1 MNELS
6 PAADAALAAILFAV
20 DPVGLGGVAL
30 RAAPGPVRDR
40 WLDGFREYSE
50 TPLRRV
56 PLNVTD
62 DRLIGGLDL
71 AATLQ
76 AGRPVAE
83 RSILADADGR
93 ILLIAMAE
101 RLSAATAA
109 RLSATIDQRQV
120 AIERDGFA
128 LHVPT
133 TFGVIALDEG
143 IADDERMPAA
153 LLDRLA
159 FHIDLAQMSIRDWV
173 ALPIDRDDILAA
185 RAKLA
190 DVKVSPAILE
200 ALCTTAFALGIA
212 SLRPSMAATKY
223 RTRTPHS
230 QRA

>member
-1 MNELS
+1 
-6 PAADAALAAILFAV
+6 
-20 DPVGLGGVAL
+20 
-30 RAAPGPVRDR
+30 
-40 WLDGFREYSE
+40 
-50 TPLRRV
+50 
-56 PLNVTD
+56 
-62 DRLIGGLDL
+62 
-71 AATLQ
+71 
-76 AGRPVAE
+76 
-83 RSILADADGR
+83 
-93 ILLIAMAE
+93 MAE

-212 SLRPSMAATKY
+212 SLRASQFALRAA
-223 RTRTPHS
+223 RVAAALDGRDEVSDADAALAARLVLASRATRLPAPPEQPEEQPLENDANNEPDPKPNDEHDA
-230 QRA
+230 QLDQVPDEPL